1 MLRRSIH
8 IASPV
13 ILLLVLFAQSDLIG
27 TALAENSGQGNK
39 FVKQAGPELRLHGNL
54 FRFGGTNN
62 YYLMYKSQFMVDDV
76 LQTAAANGFK
86 VLRMWGSLE
95 IGNQDGSNSIQGK
108 ANGVYFQY
116 WDGLAPAY
124 NDGDDGLKHLD
135 YVIYK
140 AGQLGIS
147 LVIPLVNNWNA
158 FGGMDQ
164 YVRWRGGQYH
174 DQFYTN
180 PVIRQWY
187 KNWIAHLVNRTNVY
201 TGIQYKQDST
211 IMTWELANEPRCLS
225 AGVYPRSDSCTTE
238 TLITWADEMSAY
250 IKSIDDK
257 HLVSVGDE
265 GFYCIPGATDWTEN
279 CGEGVDTIALA
290 KLDNIDLMSFHL
302 YPDFWGKDAAWGTQW
317 INRHIA
323 DAHAIRKPAMLG
335 EFGWKDTNTRNS
347 VYEAWTNAV
356 LSEGGNGALFW
367 LLSGR
372 QDDGTYYPD
381 YDGLTVYC
389 PSEVCTTLSN
399 FSEMMSGN

>member
-302 YPDFWGKDAAWGTQW
+302 YQIF
-317 INRHIA
+317 
-323 DAHAIRKPAMLG
+323 G
-335 EFGWKDTNTRNS
+335 EKMPH
-347 VYEAWTNAV
+347 
-356 LSEGGNGALFW
+356 GG
-367 LLSGR
+367 LSG
-372 QDDGTYYPD
+372 
-381 YDGLTVYC
+381 
-389 PSEVCTTLSN
+389 
-399 FSEMMSGN
+399 